1 MIQRS
6 ANIAHSAKT
15 RAQRAGVLITA
26 WLATAGCAID
36 GYAEGK
42 TPRAGSNG
50 ELANVELSQVIKVSP
65 TDPAPA
71 ATPTDP
77 ECLTITQSSE
87 TTYMISNTACADQS
101 ILTSIELA
109 TGDDSARCF
118 TKKIR
123 SQISIASESAPP
135 VINYQ
140 CIEGSP
146 GCSADVLRSMF
157 PECRAG

>member
-1 MIQRS
+1 V
-6 ANIAHSAKT
+6 AIAIWFAT
-15 RAQRAGVLITA
+15 AACAAGV
-26 WLATAGCAID
+26 
-36 GYAEGK
+36 YAEGK
-42 TPRAGSNG
+42 SPGAGSSI
-50 ELANVELSQVIKVSP
+50 ELAQVIKVSP
-65 TDPAPA
+65 SDPAPA
-71 ATPTDP
+71 AAPTDP

>member
-1 MIQRS
+1 M
-6 ANIAHSAKT
+6 AIA
-15 RAQRAGVLITA
+15 A
-26 WLATAGCAID
+26 WLATAACAAT

-42 TPRAGSNG
+42 IPRAGSTI
-50 ELANVELSQVIKVSP
+50 ELAQVIKVSP

-71 ATPTDP
+71 AAAPPTDP

-109 TGDDSARCF
+109 TGDDQARCF

>member
-1 MIQRS
+1 ML
-6 ANIAHSAKT
+6 IA
-15 RAQRAGVLITA
+15 A
-26 WLATAGCAID
+26 WLAAAGCVAE
-36 GYAEGK
+36 GYAAGK
-42 TPRAGSNG
+42 SRTGAPVEHAPVDVAQAATP
-50 ELANVELSQVIKVSP
+50 
-65 TDPAPA
+65 PAPA
-71 ATPTDP
+71 APTDP

-101 ILTSIELA
+101 VLTSIELA
-109 TGDDSARCF
+109 TGDTSVRCF

-140 CIEGSP
+140 CIEGTP

>member
-1 MIQRS
+1 M
-6 ANIAHSAKT
+6 
-15 RAQRAGVLITA
+15 LITA
-26 WLATAGCAID
+26 WLAAAGCAID

-50 ELANVELSQVIKVSP
+50 ELAQVIKVSP

-71 ATPTDP
+71 APTDP